1 MKDLTAV
8 EVQRLAH
15 ILCDTLG
22 IAPAKSDPVL
32 YIAVDEGETVASV
45 IGEMLREGPAAT
57 FDARRETIRAL
68 CWELRKLT
76 QEIVAAEARL

>member
-1 MKDLTAV
+1 MKQLTAV

-15 ILCDTLG
+15 MLCDALV

-32 YIAVDEGETVASV
+32 YIAVDEGETVSSV

-68 CWELRKLT
+68 CCVFR
-76 QEIVAAEARL
+76 RS